1 MKLLAPAVL
10 LNCAIF
16 VVSALG
22 NPASFQSGQDT
33 PPAPPQSST
42 EPQQQALV
50 AQPEAVPPEP
60 TITVPAG
67 TRLQLELVDP
77 ILSRTVHAGD
87 PVRAA
92 TIAPVNV
99 GKDLAIPEGTFVE
112 GRIVKVGKRDATR
125 FEGLILEFNRLAF
138 TNGYALELN
147 GSVINAKA
155 TAPAADPSG
164 STGAPTPVANSLQL
178 QQGPTPP
185 PLPQVGPS
193 KGPIIAASVGGT
205 VALLVTGI
213 ILGHRHAHAY
223 EQTRYFEAGFQ
234 FEIVLQAP
242 LILDRARIADA
253 VRDSSGN

>member
-10 LNCAIF
+10 LSFTIF
-16 VVSALG
+16 IISTSG
-22 NPASFQSGQDT
+22 NAAAFQSGQEA

-42 EPQQQALV
+42 EPQQQASV
-50 AQPEAVPPEP
+50 AQREAAPPEP
-60 TITVPAG
+60 IITVPAG

-77 ILSRTVHAGD
+77 ILSRAAHAGD

-112 GRIVKVGKRDATR
+112 GKIVKVGKRDATR
-125 FEGLILEFNRLAF
+125 FEGLIVEFNRLAF
-138 TNGYALELN
+138 TNGYVVEFN
-147 GSVINAKA
+147 GSVINAKVLPQVPEPGSA
-155 TAPAADPSG
+155 SAAPG
-164 STGAPTPVANSLQL
+164 LMANSL

-193 KGPIIAASVGGT
+193 RGPIIAAGVGGT

-234 FEIVLQAP
+234 FEIFLRAP
-242 LILDRARIADA
+242 LTLDRARVADA
-253 VRDSSGN
+253 VDGPSGN

>member
-10 LNCAIF
+10 LSFTIF
-16 VVSALG
+16 VVSAPG
-22 NPASFQSGQDT
+22 NTASSQSGQAA
-33 PPAPPQSST
+33 PPASPQSST
-42 EPQQQALV
+42 APQQQAPV
-50 AQPEAVPPEP
+50 ALQETAPPEP
-60 TITVPAG
+60 TITVPAR

-77 ILSRTVHAGD
+77 ILTRAAHAGD

-125 FEGLILEFNRLAF
+125 FEGLVLEFSRLAF
-138 TNGYALELN
+138 TNGYVVEFN
-147 GSVINAKA
+147 GSVINARA
-155 TAPAADPSG
+155 LTPLTNPSG
-164 STGAPTPVANSLQL
+164 AGAAPGLMANSLQ
-178 QQGPTPP
+178 QSPTPP

-193 KGPIIAASVGGT
+193 KGPIIAAGLGGT

-223 EQTRYFEAGFQ
+223 EQNRYFEAGFQ
-234 FEIVLQAP
+234 FEIFLQAP
-242 LILDRARIADA
+242 LTLHRSRVADA
-253 VRDSSGN
+253 INGPSSN

>member
-10 LNCAIF
+10 LSCTIF
-16 VVSALG
+16 VVSAPG
-22 NPASFQSGQDT
+22 NTASSQSGQET
-33 PPAPPQSST
+33 LPAPPQSST
-42 EPQQQALV
+42 EPKQQAPA
-50 AQPEAVPPEP
+50 AQQETTPPEP

-77 ILSRTVHAGD
+77 ILTRAAHAGD

-125 FEGLILEFNRLAF
+125 FEGLVLEFNRLAF
-138 TNGYALELN
+138 TNGYVVELN

-155 TAPAADPSG
+155 LAPLTNPSG
-164 STGAPTPVANSLQL
+164 AGAAPGLMATSL

-193 KGPIIAASVGGT
+193 KGPIIAASLGGT

-223 EQTRYFEAGFQ
+223 EQNRYFEAGFQ
-234 FEIVLQAP
+234 FEIFLQAP
-242 LILDRARIADA
+242 LTLYRARVDDA
-253 VRDSSGN
+253 INGPIGN